1 MEPMELDPSE
11 LEQRVAACLFEAY
24 PQRDKAL
31 SGYVDILGSR
41 GIEWG
46 LMGPREGD
54 KLWQRH
60 VANSLAVVDAIP
72 QGLDVADI
80 GSGAGL
86 PGIPLAIVRPDLRIT
101 LVESLQ
107 RRCEFLELAVD
118 ELGLGDRVEV
128 RRRRAEEVK
137 ERFDVVTCRAV
148 APLEKLLRW
157 TTPLFSPDGMLLALK
172 GASAEEEIRNAANLL
187 KNNRLR
193 ADILE
198 LQAAPGVEGTR
209 AIRVTGASA

>member
-1 MEPMELDPSE
+1 MELDPSE
-11 LEQRVAACLFEAY
+11 LEHRVAACLFEAY

-31 SGYVDILGSR
+31 SRYVDILGSR

-101 LVESLQ
+101 LIESLQ

-128 RRRRAEEVK
+128 RRGRAEEVK

-209 AIRVTGASA
+209 AIRVTRASA

>member
-1 MEPMELDPSE
+1 MEHDPSE
-11 LEQRVAACLFEAY
+11 LEQTIAVRLFGTY
-24 PQRDKAL
+24 PQSEKQLRQ
-31 SGYVDILGSR
+31 YVDILASR
-41 GIEWG
+41 GMEWG

-60 VANSLAVVDAIP
+60 VANSLAIVDAIP
-72 QGLDVADI
+72 HGLDVADI

-101 LVESLQ
+101 LIESLQ
-107 RRCEFLELAVD
+107 RRCEFLELAVQ

-128 RRRRAEEVK
+128 RRGRAEEVK
-137 ERFDVVTCRAV
+137 ARFDVVTCRAV

-193 ADILE
+193 ADVLE

-209 AIRVTGASA
+209 AIRVTRAGA